1 MLYYEGVKNDA
12 YVAAIALRHAADR
25 LDAAQLHDEDLGF
38 YGPIIEL
45 FRDTG
50 SADPWREPAY
60 KVACECIERAAGE
73 AGLDR
78 RSDLADNVA
87 RWGVERAQALLSA
100 AARHAEAEALSEA
113 VRRQRAANRV
123 LELGE
128 QSAAG
133 LFAQA
138 FVPTQTLDFLSFL
151 QEPHHD

>member
-1 MLYYEGVKNDA
+1 MRNDA
-12 YVAAIALRHAADR
+12 YVAAIALRYAAGR
-25 LDAAQLHDEDLGF
+25 LNTEQLHDEDLGF
-38 YGPIIEL
+38 YGPLIEI
-45 FRDTG
+45 FRGAG
-50 SADPWREPAY
+50 SADPWREAAY
-60 KVACECIERAAGE
+60 KVACECIEAVRPADLDPRSNLAAN
-73 AGLDR
+73 A
-78 RSDLADNVA
+78 A

-138 FVPTQTLDFLSFL
+138 FVPTQT
-151 QEPHHD
+151 QE